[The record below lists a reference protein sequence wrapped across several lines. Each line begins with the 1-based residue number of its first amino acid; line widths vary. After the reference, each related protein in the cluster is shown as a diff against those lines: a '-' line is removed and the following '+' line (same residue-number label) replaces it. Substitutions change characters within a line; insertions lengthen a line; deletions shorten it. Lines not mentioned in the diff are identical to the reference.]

1 MFIVMEGI
9 DGSGKTTQIKLL
21 AEWLRSVAGFER
33 LFVTR
38 EPGGWPSGESV
49 RELILGGN
57 MSSVWS
63 EFFAFMLDRCEHVA
77 RCVVPE
83 LANGT
88 CVVCDRYMPS
98 TLAYQIFS
106 NPDIPGETAE
116 YMLRMSDV
124 SGLPKPD
131 YVCLLDVDTGVAR
144 RRLASRGKGD
154 AFDARGEEF
163 FSRVRAGYDKIMSLS
178 PDGWMKIDASG
189 SEDEVF
195 SSIAGRFSDAFLRRP
210 GGARA

>member
-21 AEWLRSVAGFER
+21 AEWLKSAAGFER
-33 LFVTR
+33 LLVTH
-38 EPGGWPSGESV
+38 EPGGWPSGEAV
-49 RELILGGN
+49 RELVLGGS
-57 MSSVWS
+57 MSGVWS

-77 RCVVPE
+77 RRIATE
-83 LANGT
+83 LAKGA

-106 NPDIPGETAE
+106 NPDIPDETAE
-116 YMLRMSDV
+116 YMLRIADV
-124 SGLPKPD
+124 IGLPKPD

-144 RRLASRGKGD
+144 QRLASRGKSD
-154 AFDARGEEF
+154 AFDARGENF
-163 FSRVRAGYDKIMSLS
+163 FSRVRAGYEKIMSLS
-178 PDGWMKIDASG
+178 PDGWIKIDASG

-195 SSIAGRFSDAFLRRP
+195 SDIAGRFSDAFLRRP
-210 GGARA
+210 GGRA

>member
-9 DGSGKTTQIKLL
+9 DGSGKTTQIKPL
-21 AEWLRSVAGFER
+21 AEWLKRAAGFER
-33 LFVTR
+33 LLVTR
-38 EPGGWPSGESV
+38 EPGGWPSGEIV
-49 RELILGGN
+49 REFVLGGS
-57 MSSVWS
+57 MSGVWS

-77 RCVVPE
+77 RCIVPE
-83 LANGT
+83 LENGA

-116 YMLRMSDV
+116 YMLRLPDV
-124 SGLPKPD
+124 IGLPKPD
-131 YVCLLDVDTGVAR
+131 YVCLLDVDAGVAR
-144 RRLASRGKGD
+144 RRLEARGKSD
-154 AFDARGEEF
+154 AFDARGEKF

-178 PDGWMKIDASG
+178 PDGWIKIDASG

-195 SSIAGRFSDAFLRRP
+195 SDIIGRFSEVFLNRP
-210 GGARA
+210 GARA